1 MSGRM
6 GVKSSAGT
14 EFGARFGTAVVI
26 LPVATFEDHEH
37 IPFLSIP
44 NQTNEF
50 FAAWNLEL
58 G

>member
-1 MSGRM
+1 M

-44 NQTNEF
+44 DQTNEF
-50 FAAWNLEL
+50 FAAWNLES